1 MSLITVHRL
10 SKAYRVPEREPGLL
24 ASLYALGRR
33 RTRTVTAI
41 RDLTFEIEAG
51 EMVALLGPNGAG
63 KTTTLKLLAGLLRPT
78 AGEARVAGHRPHERQ
93 HSYLRQISMVLG
105 NKTQMRWDIP
115 PLDTFSV
122 LRKIYGVPAAQFHAT
137 LDELVDLLA
146 MEPLLHKPVRNLS
159 LGERMKCEL
168 VAALLHRPRLLFLDE
183 PTLGLD
189 VTMQRRL
196 RSFLAIYNEQHGVTV
211 ILTSHY
217 MADVVA
223 LCKRVILINEGRLVY
238 DGLLSRLA
246 EQLAPYK
253 LIRVAPPLN
262 IAGGEVIEETE
273 EALTLRVDRRDA
285 PHIAAQLLQ
294 NEALVDLSI
303 QDPPIEAVIDQLFSG
318 GEGGG
323 AA

>member
-1 MSLITVHRL
+1 MITVHRL
-10 SKAYRVPEREPGLL
+10 EKAYLVPEREAGLL
-24 ASLYALGRR
+24 ASLRALGQR
-33 RTRTVTAI
+33 RTRTITAVS
-41 RDLTFEIEAG
+41 DLTFEIASG

-63 KTTTLKLLAGLLRPT
+63 KTTTLKMLSGLLRPT
-78 AGEARVAGHRPHERQ
+78 AGEINVAGYRPYERN
-93 HSYLRQISMVLG
+93 HDYLRQISMVLG

-122 LRKIYGVPAAQFHAT
+122 LRKIYGVPRTQFHET
-137 LDELVDLLA
+137 LDEVVDLLA
-146 MEPLLHKPVRNLS
+146 MESLLHKPVRNLS

-168 VAALLHRPRLLFLDE
+168 VAALLHRPKLLFLDE

-196 RSFLAIYNEQHGVTV
+196 RSFLATYNQRHNVTV

-223 LCKRVILINEGRLVY
+223 LCKRVILINDGRLVY
-238 DGLLSRLA
+238 DGLLSELA

-253 LIRVAPPLN
+253 LIRVTPPLAITN
-262 IAGGEVIEETE
+262 GTVVEQTA
-273 EALTLRVDRRDA
+273 EALTLRVHRRDA

-294 NEALVDLSI
+294 NATLADLSI
-303 QDPPIEAVIDQLFSG
+303 QDPPIEVVLDQLFSG
-318 GEGGG
+318 GNV
-323 AA
+323 

>member
-1 MSLITVHRL
+1 MPLIAVHQL
-10 SKAYRVPEREPGLL
+10 KKAYLVPEREAGLL
-24 ASLYALGRR
+24 ASLGALGKR
-33 RTRTVTAI
+33 RTRTITAVS
-41 RDLTFEIEAG
+41 DLTFEIAAG

-63 KTTTLKLLAGLLRPT
+63 KTTTLKMLSGLLQPT
-78 AGEARVAGHRPHERQ
+78 AGEITVAGYRPYERN
-93 HSYLRQISMVLG
+93 HAYLRQISMVLG

-122 LRKIYGVPAAQFHAT
+122 LRKIYGVPLAQFQET
-137 LDELVDLLA
+137 LDELVDLLV
-146 MEPLLHKPVRNLS
+146 MESLLHKPVRNLS

-196 RSFLAIYNEQHGVTV
+196 RSSLTTYNQRHNVTV

-223 LCKRVILINEGRLVY
+223 LCKRVILINDGRLVY
-238 DGLLSRLA
+238 DRLLSDLA
-246 EQLAPYK
+246 ERLVPYK
-253 LIRVAPPLN
+253 LIRVIPPLE
-262 IAGGEVIEETE
+262 IIGGTVVEQTN
-273 EALTLRVDRRDA
+273 EALTLRVHRHDA

-294 NEALVDLSI
+294 NTALADLSI
-303 QDPPIEAVIDQLFSG
+303 QDPPIEVVIDQLFTG
-318 GEGGG
+318 GIV
-323 AA
+323 